1 MVTQVK
7 LRAKKNTKLPK
18 GFELSGVKA
27 NIKYK
32 NRLDLALICSHEP
45 CKSAGVW
52 TKNSVQAACI
62 THNKAKIQNDI
73 HAVMINSGCANAC
86 TGKQGE
92 ENCQISAEAL
102 AEVLHIDPKHVLLA
116 STGVIGVQ
124 LPMSRILKAIPKL
137 VTQKN
142 NSKDS
147 IKLASRAIM
156 TTDTFPKTFGITC
169 QLEGSSGLDS
179 NDLNTAHSEDKI
191 AGKPKANSSKKVQDS
206 KVDAQ
211 YAKEAKSCETNVNN
225 MQVQLDCQSQQAYNK
240 KAKAG
245 KRCSHKFRIFGMAKG
260 SGMIHPNMATM
271 LGFILTDI
279 AISKELLQEALSE
292 INAQTFNQISVDG
305 DTSTNDMVV
314 VLANG
319 AAKNEMISSKNADYE
334 IFKKALRKVCVNLA
348 KKIARDGE
356 GATHLLEV
364 SIKNAQSLEQAQ
376 TLSKAIIGSNL
387 VKTAIFGKDANW
399 GRIICAMGY
408 SNADFDAN
416 KFNLAFASKKGKI
429 TIVKDGV
436 GTTFSED
443 KAKSILSADTIKI
456 LIDLQDGTYS
466 AKAWG
471 CDLSYDYIKIN
482 ADYRS

>member
-1 MVTQVK
+1 MATQIK
-7 LRAKKNTKLPK
+7 LKAKRSTKLPK
-18 GFELSGVKA
+18 GFKLSGVKA

-32 NRLDLALICSHEP
+32 NRLDLALIYSQEP
-45 CKSAGVW
+45 CQSAGVW

-62 THNKAKIQNDI
+62 THNKAKIQNHI

-92 ENCQISAEAL
+92 ENCDKSAEAL
-102 AEVLHIDPKHVLLA
+102 AKVLRIDSKHILLA
-116 STGVIGVQ
+116 STGVIGAQ
-124 LPMSRILKAIPKL
+124 LPMPRILKAIPKL
-137 VTQKN
+137 VAQKN
-142 NSKDS
+142 SNKDS
-147 IKLASRAIM
+147 IKLASKAIM

-169 QLEGSSGLDS
+169 KLQSPNDLDS
-179 NDLNTAHSEDKI
+179 KNTES
-191 AGKPKANSSKKVQDS
+191 GKEKAARNEKTSDS
-206 KVDAQ
+206 KNIVINTESKEN
-211 YAKEAKSCETNVNN
+211 AKDSISIENKLDSKTQEKETCNE
-225 MQVQLDCQSQQAYNK
+225 
-240 KAKAG
+240 KAKTE
-245 KRCSHKFRIFGMAKG
+245 KKNNKFRIFGMAKG

-292 INAQTFNQISVDG
+292 INTQTFNQISVDG

-319 AAKNEMISSKNADYE
+319 AAKNEIISSKSTDYE
-334 IFKKALRKVCVNLA
+334 IFKKALKKVCVNLA
-348 KKIARDGE
+348 KQIAKDGE

-364 SIKNAQSLEQAQ
+364 SIKNAQSLQQAQ

-408 SNADFDAN
+408 SNASFDAS
-416 KFNLAFASKKGKI
+416 KFNLIFASKKGKI

-436 GTTFSED
+436 GTAFNEN
-443 KAKSILSADTIKI
+443 KAKSILSADVVRI
-456 LIDLQDGTYS
+456 LIDLQDGTHS

>member
-1 MVTQVK
+1 MATQIK
-7 LRAKKNTKLPK
+7 LKAKRSTKLPK
-18 GFELSGVKA
+18 GFKLSGVKA

-32 NRLDLALICSHEP
+32 NRLDLALIYSQEP
-45 CKSAGVW
+45 CQSAGVW

-62 THNKAKIQNDI
+62 THNKAKIQNHI

-92 ENCQISAEAL
+92 ENCDKSAEAL
-102 AEVLHIDPKHVLLA
+102 AKVLRIDSKHILLA
-116 STGVIGVQ
+116 STGVIGAQ
-124 LPMSRILKAIPKL
+124 LPMPRILKAIPKL
-137 VTQKN
+137 VAQKN
-142 NSKDS
+142 SNKDS
-147 IKLASRAIM
+147 IKLASKAIM

-169 QLEGSSGLDS
+169 KLQSPNDLDS
-179 NDLNTAHSEDKI
+179 KNTES
-191 AGKPKANSSKKVQDS
+191 GKEKAARNEKTSDS
-206 KVDAQ
+206 KNIVINTESKEN
-211 YAKEAKSCETNVNN
+211 AKDSISIENKLDSKTQEKETCNE
-225 MQVQLDCQSQQAYNK
+225 
-240 KAKAG
+240 KAKTE
-245 KRCSHKFRIFGMAKG
+245 KKNNKFRIFGMAKG

-292 INAQTFNQISVDG
+292 INTQTFNQISVDG

-319 AAKNEMISSKNADYE
+319 AAKNEIISSKSTDYE
-334 IFKKALRKVCVNLA
+334 IFKKALKKVCVNLA
-348 KKIARDGE
+348 KQIAKDGE

-364 SIKNAQSLEQAQ
+364 SIKNAQSLQQAQ

-408 SNADFDAN
+408 SNASFDAS
-416 KFNLAFASKKGKI
+416 KFNLIFASKKGKI
-429 TIVKDGV
+429 IIVKDGV
-436 GTTFSED
+436 GTAFNEN
-443 KAKSILSADTIKI
+443 KAKSILSADVVRI
-456 LIDLQDGTYS
+456 LIDLQDGTHS

>member
-1 MVTQVK
+1 MATQIK
-7 LRAKKNTKLPK
+7 LKAKRSTKLPK
-18 GFELSGVKA
+18 GFKLSGVKA

-32 NRLDLALICSHEP
+32 NRLDLALIYSQEP
-45 CKSAGVW
+45 CQSAGVW

-62 THNKAKIQNDI
+62 THNKAKIQNHI

-92 ENCQISAEAL
+92 ENCDKSAEAL
-102 AEVLHIDPKHVLLA
+102 AKVLRIDSKHILLA
-116 STGVIGVQ
+116 STGVIGAQ
-124 LPMSRILKAIPKL
+124 LPMPRILKAIPKL
-137 VTQKN
+137 VAQKN
-142 NSKDS
+142 SNKDS
-147 IKLASRAIM
+147 IKLASKAIM

-169 QLEGSSGLDS
+169 KLQSPNDLDS
-179 NDLNTAHSEDKI
+179 KNTES
-191 AGKPKANSSKKVQDS
+191 GKEKVARNEKTSDS
-206 KVDAQ
+206 KNIVINTESKEN
-211 YAKEAKSCETNVNN
+211 AKDSVSVENKLDSKTQEKETC
-225 MQVQLDCQSQQAYNK
+225 DK
-240 KAKAG
+240 KAKVE
-245 KRCSHKFRIFGMAKG
+245 KKNNKFRIFGMAKG

-292 INAQTFNQISVDG
+292 INTQTFNQISVDG

-319 AAKNEMISSKNADYE
+319 AAKNEIITSKSTDYE
-334 IFKKALRKVCVNLA
+334 IFKKALKKVCVNLA
-348 KKIARDGE
+348 KQIAKDGE

-364 SIKNAQSLEQAQ
+364 SIKNAQSLQQAQ

-408 SNADFDAN
+408 SNASFDAS
-416 KFNLAFASKKGKI
+416 KFNLIFASKKGKI
-429 TIVKDGV
+429 AIVKNGV
-436 GTTFSED
+436 GTAFNES
-443 KAKSILSADTIKI
+443 KAKSILSADVVRI
-456 LIDLQDGTYS
+456 LIDLQDGTHS

>member
-1 MVTQVK
+1 MATQIK
-7 LRAKKNTKLPK
+7 LKAKRSTKLPK
-18 GFELSGVKA
+18 GFKLSGVKA

-32 NRLDLALICSHEP
+32 NRLDLALIYSQEP
-45 CKSAGVW
+45 CQSAGVW

-62 THNKAKIQNDI
+62 THNKAKIQNHI

-92 ENCQISAEAL
+92 ENCDKSAEAL
-102 AEVLHIDPKHVLLA
+102 AKVLRIDSKHILLA
-116 STGVIGVQ
+116 STGVIGAQ
-124 LPMSRILKAIPKL
+124 LPMPRILKAIPKL
-137 VTQKN
+137 VAQKN
-142 NSKDS
+142 SNKDS
-147 IKLASRAIM
+147 IKLASKAIM

-169 QLEGSSGLDS
+169 KLQSPNDLDS
-179 NDLNTAHSEDKI
+179 KNTES
-191 AGKPKANSSKKVQDS
+191 GKEKAARNEKTSDS
-206 KVDAQ
+206 KNIVINTESKEN
-211 YAKEAKSCETNVNN
+211 AKDSISIENKLDSKTQEKET
-225 MQVQLDCQSQQAYNK
+225 YNE
-240 KAKAG
+240 KAKTE
-245 KRCSHKFRIFGMAKG
+245 KKNNKFRIFGMAKG

-292 INAQTFNQISVDG
+292 INTQTFNQISVDG

-319 AAKNEMISSKNADYE
+319 AAKNEIISSKSTDYE
-334 IFKKALRKVCVNLA
+334 IFKKALKKVCVNLA
-348 KKIARDGE
+348 KQIAKDGE

-364 SIKNAQSLEQAQ
+364 SIKNAQSLQQAQ

-408 SNADFDAN
+408 SNASFDAS
-416 KFNLAFASKKGKI
+416 KFNLIFASKKGKI

-436 GTTFSED
+436 GTAFNEN
-443 KAKSILSADTIKI
+443 KAKSILSADVVRI
-456 LIDLQDGTYS
+456 LIDLQDGTHS

>member
-1 MVTQVK
+1 MATQIK
-7 LRAKKNTKLPK
+7 LKAKRSTKLPK
-18 GFELSGVKA
+18 GFKLSGIKA

-32 NRLDLALICSHEP
+32 NRLDLALIYSQEP
-45 CKSAGVW
+45 CQSAGVW

-62 THNKAKIQNDI
+62 THNKAKIQNHI
-73 HAVMINSGCANAC
+73 RAVMINSGCANAC

-92 ENCQISAEAL
+92 ENCERSAEAL
-102 AEVLHIDPKHVLLA
+102 ARVLRVDSKHILLA

-124 LPMSRILKAIPKL
+124 LPMSRILKVIPKL
-137 VTQKN
+137 VAQKN
-142 NSKDS
+142 SNKDS
-147 IKLASRAIM
+147 IKLASKAIM

-169 QLEGSSGLDS
+169 KLQDQSDLDS
-179 NDLNTAHSEDKI
+179 KKTESNKGENATQAEKSTHNEK
-191 AGKPKANSSKKVQDS
+191 SKDS
-206 KVDAQ
+206 KNIVINTESKEN
-211 YAKEAKSCETNVNN
+211 AKDSTSIENKLDSKTQEKETCNE
-225 MQVQLDCQSQQAYNK
+225 
-240 KAKAG
+240 KAKTE
-245 KRCSHKFRIFGMAKG
+245 KKNNKFRIFGMAKG

-292 INAQTFNQISVDG
+292 INTQTFNQISVDG

-319 AAKNEMISSKNADYE
+319 AAKNEIITSKSTDYE
-334 IFKKALRKVCVNLA
+334 IFKKALKKVCVNLA
-348 KKIARDGE
+348 KQIAKDGE

-364 SIKNAQSLEQAQ
+364 SIKNAQSLQQAQ

-408 SNADFDAN
+408 SNASFDAS
-416 KFNLAFASKKGKI
+416 KFNLVFASKKGKI
-429 TIVKDGV
+429 AIVKNGV
-436 GTTFSED
+436 GTTFNES
-443 KAKSILSADTIKI
+443 KAKSILSADVVRI
-456 LIDLQDGTYS
+456 LIDLQDGTHS